1 MGSATFIIA
10 AAVLLAAVL
19 LVRGSA
25 SVRASWYLRMR
36 CRARRAGRRV
46 ALTFD
51 DGPDPQRTP
60 AVLDLLARQGV
71 RATFFVVGARAEAHP
86 ELVRRMATEGHVVGN
101 HSYTHSW
108 RFPLRSLG
116 RTMEEL
122 RRTGEVLHRITGRQP
137 RLFRPPFGVTNPT
150 IARAVRRL
158 GLDPVGWSIRSL
170 DTMGQS
176 PERVA
181 ARILRRLHPGAVILL
196 HDRCA
201 GSERLVR
208 LLVEGLRSRGLEPV
222 TLPELFDIEA
232 YEKTR

>member
-1 MGSATFIIA
+1 MLIDILGKYN
-10 AAVLLAAVL
+10 VK
-19 LVRGSA
+19 
-25 SVRASWYLRMR
+25 
-36 CRARRAGRRV
+36 
-46 ALTFD
+46 
-51 DGPDPQRTP
+51 
-60 AVLDLLARQGV
+60 
-71 RATFFVVGARAEAHP
+71 ATFFVVGARAEAHP
-86 ELVRRMATEGHVVGN
+86 ELVRRMVAEGHVVGN

-122 RRTGEVLHRITGRQP
+122 CRTGEVLHRITGRQP

-201 GSERLVR
+201 GSERLVG

>member
-86 ELVRRMATEGHVVGN
+86 ELVRRMVAEGHVVGN

-201 GSERLVR
+201 GSERLVG

>member
-86 ELVRRMATEGHVVGN
+86 ELVRRMVAEGHVVGN

-116 RTMEEL
+116 RTVEEL

-201 GSERLVR
+201 GSERLIG

>member
-86 ELVRRMATEGHVVGN
+86 ELVRRMAAEGHVVGN

-116 RTMEEL
+116 RTVEEL

-201 GSERLVR
+201 GSERLVG

>member
-1 MGSATFIIA
+1 MGSTTFIIA

-36 CRARRAGRRV
+36 CRARGAGRRV

-86 ELVRRMATEGHVVGN
+86 ELVRRMAAEGHVVGN

-116 RTMEEL
+116 RTVEEL

-201 GSERLVR
+201 GSERLVG

>member
-122 RRTGEVLHRITGRQP
+122 CRTGEVLHRITGRQP

-150 IARAVRRL
+150 IAQAVRRL
-158 GLDPVGWSIRSL
+158 GNFFDPCKK
-170 DTMGQS
+170 
-176 PERVA
+176 
-181 ARILRRLHPGAVILL
+181 HPCFAGISCPLFTAMIYFFCIFILL
-196 HDRCA
+196 SFCRRKRKYIPGGITKCCKN
-201 GSERLVR
+201 
-208 LLVEGLRSRGLEPV
+208 
-222 TLPELFDIEA
+222 TQKI
-232 YEKTR
+232 

>member
-25 SVRASWYLRMR
+25 SVRVSWYLRMR
-36 CRARRAGRRV
+36 CRARGAERRV

-51 DGPDPQRTP
+51 DGPDLQRTP

-86 ELVRRMATEGHVVGN
+86 ELVRRMVAEGHVVGN

-116 RTMEEL
+116 RTVEEL

-201 GSERLVR
+201 GSERLVG

>member
-10 AAVLLAAVL
+10 ATVLLAAVL

-86 ELVRRMATEGHVVGN
+86 ELVRRMVAEGHVVGN
-101 HSYTHSW
+101 HSYTHS
-108 RFPLRSLG
+108 
-116 RTMEEL
+116 
-122 RRTGEVLHRITGRQP
+122 
-137 RLFRPPFGVTNPT
+137 
-150 IARAVRRL
+150 
-158 GLDPVGWSIRSL
+158 
-170 DTMGQS
+170 
-176 PERVA
+176 
-181 ARILRRLHPGAVILL
+181 
-196 HDRCA
+196 
-201 GSERLVR
+201 
-208 LLVEGLRSRGLEPV
+208 
-222 TLPELFDIEA
+222 
-232 YEKTR
+232 

>member
-86 ELVRRMATEGHVVGN
+86 ELVRRMVAEGHVVGN

-122 RRTGEVLHRITGRQP
+122 CRTGEVLHRITGRQP

-201 GSERLVR
+201 GSERLVG

-222 TLPELFDIEA
+222 TLPELFAIEA

>member
-201 GSERLVR
+201 GSERLVG
-208 LLVEGLRSRGLEPV
+208 LLVEGLRSRGLEPGA
-222 TLPELFDIEA
+222 LPELFDIEA

>member
-86 ELVRRMATEGHVVGN
+86 ELVRRMVAEGHVVGN

-158 GLDPVGWSIRSL
+158 GLDPVGWNIRSL

-201 GSERLVR
+201 GSERLVG

>member
-25 SVRASWYLRMR
+25 AVRASWYLRMR

-86 ELVRRMATEGHVVGN
+86 ELVRRMVAEGHVVGN

-116 RTMEEL
+116 RTVEEL

-201 GSERLVR
+201 GSERLVG

>member
-1 MGSATFIIA
+1 MDSATFIIA

-86 ELVRRMATEGHVVGN
+86 ELVRRMVAEGHVVGN

-116 RTMEEL
+116 RTVEEL

-201 GSERLVR
+201 GSERLVG

>member
-10 AAVLLAAVL
+10 AAVLLAAVF

-86 ELVRRMATEGHVVGN
+86 ELVRRMVAEGHVVGN

-201 GSERLVR
+201 GSERLVG

>member
-51 DGPDPQRTP
+51 DGPDLQRTP

-116 RTMEEL
+116 RTVEEL

-201 GSERLVR
+201 GSERLVG

>member
-86 ELVRRMATEGHVVGN
+86 ELVRRMVAEGHVVGN

-122 RRTGEVLHRITGRQP
+122 CCTGEVLHRITGRQP

-201 GSERLVR
+201 GSERLVG

>member
-36 CRARRAGRRV
+36 CRARTAGRRV

-116 RTMEEL
+116 RTVEEL

-201 GSERLVR
+201 GSERLVG

>member
-36 CRARRAGRRV
+36 CRARGTGRRV

-86 ELVRRMATEGHVVGN
+86 ELVRRMAAEGHVVGN

-122 RRTGEVLHRITGRQP
+122 RRTGEVLHRITGLQP

-196 HDRCA
+196 HERCA
-201 GSERLVR
+201 GSERLVG

>member
-36 CRARRAGRRV
+36 CRARGAGRRV

-86 ELVRRMATEGHVVGN
+86 ELVRRMAAEGHVVGN

-122 RRTGEVLHRITGRQP
+122 RRTGEVLQRITGLRP

-201 GSERLVR
+201 GSERLVG

>member
-86 ELVRRMATEGHVVGN
+86 ELVRRMVAEGHVVGN

-116 RTMEEL
+116 RTVEEL

-201 GSERLVR
+201 GSERLVG

-232 YEKTR
+232 YEKIR

>member
-36 CRARRAGRRV
+36 CRARGAGRRV

-86 ELVRRMATEGHVVGN
+86 ELVRRMAAEGHVVEN

-116 RTMEEL
+116 RTVEEL

-201 GSERLVR
+201 GSERLVG

>member
-36 CRARRAGRRV
+36 CRARGVGRRV

-86 ELVRRMATEGHVVGN
+86 ELVRRMAAEGHVVGN

-116 RTMEEL
+116 RTVEEL
-122 RRTGEVLHRITGRQP
+122 RRTGEVLLRITGRRP

-201 GSERLVR
+201 GSERLVG

>member
-46 ALTFD
+46 ALTID

-60 AVLDLLARQGV
+60 AVLDLLARQEV

-116 RTMEEL
+116 RTVEEL

-201 GSERLVR
+201 GSERLVG

>member
-86 ELVRRMATEGHVVGN
+86 ELVRRMVAEGHVVGN

-116 RTMEEL
+116 RTVEEL

-181 ARILRRLHPGAVILL
+181 ARILLRLHPGAVILL

-201 GSERLVR
+201 GSERLVG

>member
-51 DGPDPQRTP
+51 DGPDLQRTP

-86 ELVRRMATEGHVVGN
+86 ELVRRMVAEGHVVGN

-116 RTMEEL
+116 RTVEEL

-201 GSERLVR
+201 GSERLVG

-222 TLPELFDIEA
+222 TLPELLDIEA

>member
-19 LVRGSA
+19 LVRGSG

-86 ELVRRMATEGHVVGN
+86 ELVRRMVAEGHVVGN
-101 HSYTHSW
+101 HSYTHSR

-116 RTMEEL
+116 RTVEEL

-201 GSERLVR
+201 GSERLVG

>member
-1 MGSATFIIA
+1 MDSATFIIA

-86 ELVRRMATEGHVVGN
+86 ELVRRMVAEGHVVGN

-201 GSERLVR
+201 GSERLVG

>member
-19 LVRGSA
+19 VVRGSA

-36 CRARRAGRRV
+36 CRARGAGRRV

-86 ELVRRMATEGHVVGN
+86 ELVRRMVAEGHVVGN

-201 GSERLVR
+201 GSERLVG

>member
-10 AAVLLAAVL
+10 ATVLLAAVL

-86 ELVRRMATEGHVVGN
+86 ELVRRMVAEGHVVGN

-108 RFPLRSLG
+108 RFPFRSLG

-122 RRTGEVLHRITGRQP
+122 CRTGEVLHRITGRQP

-201 GSERLVR
+201 GSERLVG

>member
-86 ELVRRMATEGHVVGN
+86 ELVRRMVAEGHVVGN

-116 RTMEEL
+116 RTVEEL

-201 GSERLVR
+201 GSERLVG
-208 LLVEGLRSRGLEPV
+208 LLVEGLRSRSLEPV

>member
-1 MGSATFIIA
+1 M
-10 AAVLLAAVL
+10 
-19 LVRGSA
+19 
-25 SVRASWYLRMR
+25 
-36 CRARRAGRRV
+36 

-71 RATFFVVGARAEAHP
+71 RATFFVVGARAEVHP
-86 ELVRRMATEGHVVGN
+86 ELVRRMVAEGHVVGN

-201 GSERLVR
+201 GSERLVG

>member
-86 ELVRRMATEGHVVGN
+86 ELVRRMVAEGHVVGN

-116 RTMEEL
+116 RTVEEL
-122 RRTGEVLHRITGRQP
+122 RRTGEMLHRITGRQP

-201 GSERLVR
+201 GSERLVG

>member
-201 GSERLVR
+201 GSERLVG

>member
-1 MGSATFIIA
+1 M
-10 AAVLLAAVL
+10 LLAAVL

-51 DGPDPQRTP
+51 DGPDLQRTP

-86 ELVRRMATEGHVVGN
+86 ELVRRMVAEGHVVGN

-201 GSERLVR
+201 GSERLVG

>member
-19 LVRGSA
+19 VVRGSA

-36 CRARRAGRRV
+36 CRARGVGRRV

-86 ELVRRMATEGHVVGN
+86 ELVRRMAAEGHVVGN

-116 RTMEEL
+116 RTVEEL
-122 RRTGEVLHRITGRQP
+122 RRTGEVLLRITGRRP

-201 GSERLVR
+201 GSERLVG

>member
-86 ELVRRMATEGHVVGN
+86 ELVRRMVAEGHVVGN

-116 RTMEEL
+116 RTVEEL

-201 GSERLVR
+201 GSERLGG

>member
-86 ELVRRMATEGHVVGN
+86 ELVRRMVAEGHVVGN

-116 RTMEEL
+116 RTVEEL

-150 IARAVRRL
+150 IARAGRRL

-201 GSERLVR
+201 GSERLVG

>member
-1 MGSATFIIA
+1 MDSATFIIA

-116 RTMEEL
+116 RTVEEL

-201 GSERLVR
+201 GSERLIG

>member
-116 RTMEEL
+116 RTVEEL

-201 GSERLVR
+201 GSERLVG